1 MTMYKF
7 TKREVALIVAAFLI
21 AGALTVWGTMFAID
35 KFVFRSSDDPIVK
48 AGGLSPAQRAIQ
60 EKK

>member
-7 TKREVALIVAAFLI
+7 TKREIAMIVAAFLI
-21 AGALTVWGTMFAID
+21 TGALTVWGTIFLID
-35 KFVFRSSDDPIVK
+35 KFIFDHSDDPIVK
-48 AGGLSPAQRAIQ
+48 AGGLNPKQRALQ

>member
-1 MTMYKF
+1 MYKF
-7 TKREVALIVAAFLI
+7 TKREIAMIVAAFLI
-21 AGALTVWGTMFAID
+21 AGALTVWGTVFVID
-35 KFVFRSSDDPIVK
+35 KFVFGHSNDPIVK